1 MKTLLTHY
9 KTFIIIMHYDLNYYS
24 LVFCCTLGTTS
35 FYNIAHFTHKGRL
48 KALQTFQYYP
58 WSLGHLIHSLNHSQ
72 PVPITEPSLPSRVP
86 IYHLV
91 KRIILCLAHG
101 HTCYDLDSHPHSAE
115 QKHHR
120 VKFGAISRSATT
132 PHHSSYTY
140 LGILSDLLLLH
151 LEDKLIWSPSY
162 LSDPGFLLYSR
173 CDSCNLKKCTSN
185 EIN

>member
-86 IYHLV
+86 IYHWV

-115 QKHHR
+115 QKHHIGLSSVLLAAR
-120 VKFGAISRSATT
+120 PRHPTT
-132 PHHSSYTY
+132 HLIHTWEFCLTSFFY
-140 LGILSDLLLLH
+140 IL
-151 LEDKLIWSPSY
+151 K
-162 LSDPGFLLYSR
+162 
-173 CDSCNLKKCTSN
+173 
-185 EIN
+185 IN